1 MNETREMSEVR
12 VATPAAAPRPT
23 RRVVHVPRVDVRE
36 TADAF
41 HVVADLPGVDH
52 DSVAVTVEK
61 DVLTIAAQA
70 KPGAF
75 EGYRRVYGPSP
86 ATGYR
91 RVFTL
96 SEKVD
101 REGIE
106 ASLKNG
112 TLRVTV
118 PKAREAVPRKIAI
131 QAA

>member
-1 MNETREMSEVR
+1 MNESREISEVR
-12 VATPAAAPRPT
+12 AETPVAPRQT

-41 HVVADLPGVDH
+41 HVVADLPGVDPNGV
-52 DSVAVTVEK
+52 SVTVEK
-61 DVLTIAAQA
+61 DVLSIAAQA
-70 KPGAF
+70 KRGAF
-75 EGYRRVYGPSP
+75 EGYRRVYGQIP
-86 ATGYR
+86 ATDYR

-96 SEKVD
+96 GEKVD
-101 REGIE
+101 RDGIA